1 MASKSNISYAERARR
16 HDHPVVR
23 KLFGIAESK
32 KSNLVISADLT
43 TTRELLELADGRCC
57 FCKKSCCG
65 VLFKFFFFSKQYPL
79 KVLGANALGLLVDLG
94 PYIAVFKTHID
105 ILSDFDEATVTG
117 LKSLAEKH
125 DFLIFEDRKFIDIG
139 STVQKQYHGGAL
151 RISEWAHI
159 VNASILPG
167 DGIVEALAQT
177 VTMLDAV
184 EHGRRERGLLLL
196 AEMTSKG
203 SLATGAYT
211 SVSIESARRHKS
223 FVIGFVANHA
233 LTLVE
238 TPTRATDSED
248 FVVFTTGV
256 NRATKEDPLGQQ
268 YQTPKAAIGR
278 GADFII
284 SGRGIYATADPIET
298 AKLYQKE
305 GWEAYEARTNA
316 KALE

>member
-1 MASKSNISYAERARR
+1 MVSVAFLKVLLWAFQKR
-16 HDHPVVR
+16 
-23 KLFGIAESK
+23 
-32 KSNLVISADLT
+32 NLKTI
-43 TTRELLELADGRCC
+43 
-57 FCKKSCCG
+57 
-65 VLFKFFFFSKQYPL
+65 YPL
-79 KVLGANALGLLVDLG
+79 KAVDTNALALRLDLG

-105 ILSDFDEATVTG
+105 IVSDFNEVTVTG

-177 VTMLDAV
+177 VTLDAV
-184 EHGRRERGLLLL
+184 EHGRQRGLLLL

-203 SLATGAYT
+203 SLAAGAYT
-211 SVSIESARRHKS
+211 SASIESARRHKS
-223 FVIGFVANHA
+223 FVVGFVANHA

-256 NRATKEDPLGQQ
+256 NRGTKEDPLGQQ
-268 YQTPKAAIGR
+268 YQTPEAAIGR

-305 GWEAYEARTNA
+305 GWEAYEARIDA

>member
-1 MASKSNISYAERARR
+1 MA
-16 HDHPVVR
+16 
-23 KLFGIAESK
+23 
-32 KSNLVISADLT
+32 
-43 TTRELLELADGRCC
+43 
-57 FCKKSCCG
+57 
-65 VLFKFFFFSKQYPL
+65 
-79 KVLGANALGLLVDLG
+79 LLVDLG

-105 ILSDFDEATVTG
+105 IISDFDEATVTG

-177 VTMLDAV
+177 LALTADAV
-184 EHGRRERGLLLL
+184 EHGRERGLLLL

-203 SLATGAYT
+203 SLAIGAYT
-211 SVSIESARRHKS
+211 SASIESARRHKS

-268 YQTPKAAIGR
+268 YQTPEAAIGS

>member
-1 MASKSNISYAERARR
+1 M
-16 HDHPVVR
+16 
-23 KLFGIAESK
+23 
-32 KSNLVISADLT
+32 
-43 TTRELLELADGRCC
+43 
-57 FCKKSCCG
+57 
-65 VLFKFFFFSKQYPL
+65 
-79 KVLGANALGLLVDLG
+79 
-94 PYIAVFKTHID
+94 
-105 ILSDFDEATVTG
+105 TG

-139 STVQKQYHGGAL
+139 STVQKQHYGGAL

-159 VNASILPG
+159 INASILPG

-177 VTMLDAV
+177 VTTLLDDAV
-184 EHGRRERGLLLL
+184 VEHARRERGLLLL

-203 SLATGAYT
+203 NLATGAYT
-211 SVSIESARRHKS
+211 SASIESARRHKS
-223 FVIGFVANHA
+223 FVLGFVANHA

-238 TPTRATDSED
+238 TPSRPTDSED

-268 YQTPKAAIGR
+268 YQTPEAAIGR

-284 SGRGIYATADPIET
+284 SGRGIYATPDPIET

>member
-1 MASKSNISYAERARR
+1 MASKSNICYAERARR
-16 HDHPVVR
+16 HDNPVVI
-23 KLFGIAESK
+23 KLFDIAERK
-32 KSNLVISADLT
+32 KSNLVLSADLT
-43 TTRELLELADGRCC
+43 TTRELLELADVRCC
-57 FCKKSCCG
+57 FFKSLAVGC
-65 VLFKFFFFSKQYPL
+65 FSIFFFKQYIYPL
-79 KVLGANALGLLVDLG
+79 QAVGTNALALRLDLG

-105 ILSDFDEATVTG
+105 IISDFNEATVTG

-177 VTMLDAV
+177 MTLDAV
-184 EHGRRERGLLLL
+184 EHGRERGLLLL
-196 AEMTSKG
+196 AEMTSNG
-203 SLATGAYT
+203 SLANGAYT
-211 SVSIESARRHKS
+211 SASIESARRHKS
-223 FVIGFVANHA
+223 FVVGFVANHA

-238 TPTRATDSED
+238 TPARATDSED

-268 YQTPKAAIGR
+268 YQTPEAAISR

-284 SGRGIYATADPIET
+284 SGRGIYATADPVET

-305 GWEAYEARTNA
+305 GWEAYEARIKA